1 MHIYQKHIFYLIA
14 LFLIN
19 VSVFAQDNEKIE
31 IYNLYPGDLEHS
43 AFEVLEYSTVHIKGK
58 AANYGGNLKE
68 KIVFYGWLIDSKTRQ
83 IVWDAREDFDFE
95 DEDGMFDFDDL
106 EPLEAGT
113 YEVYYTCNNGNDID
127 IKNFKDFISKVLP
140 GRNDFRSKNRPE
152 LGITVSG
159 EEGKFRVVDFQEVIN
174 NVMKNSIVSINR
186 VKDNEDLEAGF
197 SLKDK
202 TTIRIY
208 SIGEGSNE
216 SIIDL
221 AWISD
226 VKTNQ
231 IVWKASLDKS
241 THAGGGKKNYVINEK
256 IELPKGSYQ
265 LHYSSDDS
273 HSFEDWN
280 VMPPNDPLFWGATIW
295 ADSEK
300 DKNNVVQF
308 KVEDVIKPMVE
319 LTKVGDS
326 QYLSQG
332 FKLLKST
339 EIKILCLGE
348 GTDGDDLSDYG
359 WIVNADTKELVWSM
373 NNNKKLEHAGG
384 TKKNRMVN
392 ETIILEKGNYIAYYS
407 TDDSHSYEDWN
418 ASAPFDRTR
427 WGLTIWAGGKDFELF
442 DSKDY
447 KSKNIIAEII
457 KVKDNED
464 IEKAFTLSKDS
475 KIRIFAIGEGTR
487 SGMDDYGWIEDSE
500 GDVVWEMTYNNT
512 EKAGGASKNKLFNK
526 IISLDAGN
534 YTLHFITDG
543 SHSYNSWNSAPPENQ
558 DSYGISLFSE

>member
-1 MHIYQKHIFYLIA
+1 
-14 LFLIN
+14 
-19 VSVFAQDNEKIE
+19 
-31 IYNLYPGDLEHS
+31 
-43 AFEVLEYSTVHIKGK
+43 
-58 AANYGGNLKE
+58 
-68 KIVFYGWLIDSKTRQ
+68 
-83 IVWDAREDFDFE
+83 
-95 DEDGMFDFDDL
+95 EDGMFDFDDL

-295 ADSEK
+295 AASEK

-308 KVEDVIKPMVE
+308 KAEDVIKPMVE

-384 TKKNRMVN
+384 AKKNRMVN

-526 IISLDAGN
+526 IISLDAGK